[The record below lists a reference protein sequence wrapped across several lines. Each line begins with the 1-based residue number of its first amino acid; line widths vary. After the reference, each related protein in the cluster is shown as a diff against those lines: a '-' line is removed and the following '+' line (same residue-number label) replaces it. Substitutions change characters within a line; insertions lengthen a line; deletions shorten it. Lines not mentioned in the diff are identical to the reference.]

1 MAYAVEADL
10 IEVLTPAQRLALLDD
25 DSDGTETVGLAT
37 TLIAGA
43 SAEIDGII
51 SARYAVPLT
60 TTPATIKHLCLRIT
74 RAKAYY
80 RRASPPEAI
89 VADYT
94 AALEMLGRIASGEIG
109 IGVDPRP
116 AERSGLTAT
125 VSYQTKIFGRS
136 NLSTL

>member
-10 IEVLTPAQRLALLDD
+10 VEVLTPMQRLALLDD

-37 TLIAGA
+37 LLLVGA

-60 TTPATIKHLCLRIT
+60 TTPATIKHLCLRIA

-80 RRASPPEAI
+80 RRASPPETI
-89 VADYT
+89 VDDY
-94 AALEMLGRIASGEIG
+94 ALALEMLGRIASGEIG

-116 AERSGLTAT
+116 TERSGLTVTMTSAT
-125 VSYQTKIFGRS
+125 RVFGRT
-136 NLSTL
+136 NLSGL